1 MSRLTIDPNEVQAFM
16 RDLESLP
23 ENFSELTGAERNPK
37 QAEAAELI
45 QIINLL
51 QTYEDKTKASGVSKW
66 FTPGTMF
73 GIESLH
79 KHRAFFEAGHKYS
92 ERLFMAANRVGK
104 TISGAYEAACHATGD
119 YPPWWKGRRYDQPTF
134 GWAMGST
141 ARATRDTVQK
151 ELLGPIGAWGTG
163 MIPADRIGRWWALSG
178 VPQGVDIVQV
188 KHRSGGWST
197 IGFKNY
203 EQPQE
208 AFYGT
213 AQHWVWADEICP
225 IDIYNECLVRT
236 MTTKGIIYVTF
247 TPLKGI
253 TPLVAKFCETADYLA
268 GAKRLIGL
276 APSTEE
282 DEFGSKLEGTSG
294 FKAIVQAGWDDAPW
308 LDEEEKQRIYESSEP
323 HLRET
328 RRSGVPSMGS
338 GNVFPM
344 SMEAM
349 TCEPFAIPTH
359 FKRMY
364 ALDVGWNKTACLWGA
379 QDPITG
385 MLYIY
390 DEHYVEQ
397 QPPAVHAASIRARG
411 EWIPGVIDPASR
423 GRTQNDGNQ
432 LYRQYR
438 DLGLN
443 VLVANNAVESGIQAV
458 WERMTGGRIKFFT
471 TLQHLPREFVL
482 YRRDERGR
490 IIKENDHLM
499 DCLRYLVADL
509 NRARALSQVAGAPV
523 YSGTAKYNIY
533 GR

>member
-1 MSRLTIDPNEVQAFM
+1 MNRLVIDPSEVKAFM
-16 RDLESLP
+16 QDLESLP
-23 ENFSELTGAERNPK
+23 ENFADLTGQLRNPA
-37 QAEAAELI
+37 QSEAAQLI
-45 QIINLL
+45 QIIKTLEAYEE
-51 QTYEDKTKASGVSKW
+51 QTKSSGVNKW
-66 FTPGTMF
+66 FAPGTVF
-73 GIESLH
+73 GIENLH
-79 KHRAFFEAGHKYS
+79 KHRAFFEAGTKYS

-104 TISGAYEAACHATGD
+104 TISGAFEAACHATGD
-119 YPPWWKGRRYDQPTF
+119 YPDWWPGVKFKEPTF

-188 KHRSGGWST
+188 RHKSGGWST

-203 EQPQE
+203 EQPIE

-276 APSTEE
+276 KPSEEE
-282 DEFGSKLEGTSG
+282 DEFGTKLEGTSG

-308 LDEEEKQRIYESSEP
+308 LDEKEKERILESSEP

-338 GNVFPM
+338 GNVYPM
-344 SMEAM
+344 SMETM
-349 TCEPFAIPTH
+349 MVPPFEIPSH
-359 FKRMY
+359 FKRMF
-364 ALDVGWNKTACLWGA
+364 AMDVGWNKTAVLWFA
-379 QDPITG
+379 QDPVTG
-385 MLYIY
+385 MVYVH

-423 GRTQNDGNQ
+423 GRTQTDGTQ

-443 VLVANNAVESGIQAV
+443 IQLANNAVESGIQAV
-458 WERMTGGRIKFFT
+458 WERMTGARIKFFS

-482 YRRDERGR
+482 YRRDEKGR

-499 DCLRYLVADL
+499 DCLRYGVADL
-509 NRARALSQVAGAPV
+509 SRAKSLTQVVGAPR
-523 YSGTAKYNIY
+523 YTGTAKYNIY
-533 GR
+533 